1 MVELKIERL
10 GHLGDGIAE
19 GPVYVP
25 GALPGEV
32 VSGRLEGDRLSD
44 IRIKSPSP
52 DRVAPPCRH
61 FKSCGGCQMQHL
73 NPAALAAWKA
83 GIVSAALAAQGLK
96 ATFAPMAISPAQS
109 RRRATLA
116 ARRTK
121 GGAMAGFYGKRSEV
135 ITEIP
140 ECRLL
145 HPDLMPARDVA
156 RSLAEAGASR
166 KTPLRVAATL
176 SEAGLDIAV
185 EGGKPLDGPLR
196 VTLAQ
201 IADARDLARLSWAGE
216 TVVTR
221 RPPEQEFDGIRVT
234 PPPGAFLQ
242 ATKEGERALL
252 AEVRQSLSGATRVI
266 DLFAGCGTF
275 ALPLARE
282 ARVHAVEGGRAMV
295 ATLEQG
301 WRRAERLKRV
311 TVETRDLFRQPVQA
325 DELAGYDAAVVD
337 PPRAGAAAQIAEL
350 ARSGI
355 PVIAHVSCNPATF
368 ARDAAVLV
376 AAGYALTRLRVV
388 DQFLWSVHTE
398 LVAEFRRDAG

>member
-1 MVELKIERL
+1 MAELVIERL

-25 GALPGEV
+25 GALPGET
-32 VSGRLEGDRLSD
+32 VSGRLEGNRLTD
-44 IRIKSPSP
+44 LRILSPSP
-52 DRVAPPCRH
+52 ERVAPPCRH
-61 FKSCGGCQMQHL
+61 FRNCGGCQMQHL
-73 NPAALAAWKA
+73 APGPLAAWKA
-83 GIVSAALAAQGLK
+83 GIVSAALAAQGLE
-96 ATFAPMAISPAQS
+96 AAFAPMAVSPPRS

-121 GGAMAGFYGKRSEV
+121 TGATAGFYGKRSEV
-135 ITEIP
+135 IAEIP
-140 ECRLL
+140 DCRLL
-145 HPDLMPARDVA
+145 HPGLMPAQEAA
-156 RSLAEAGASR
+156 RALAQAGASR
-166 KTPLRVAATL
+166 KTALRVAATL

-196 VTLAQ
+196 VALARL
-201 IADARDLARLSWAGE
+201 ADAQDLARLTWGGE

-221 RPPEQEFDGIRVT
+221 RLPEQDFDGIRVV

-252 AEVRQSLSGATRVI
+252 ADVRESLAGAARVI

-275 ALPLARE
+275 ALPLART
-282 ARVHAVEGGRAMV
+282 ARVHAVEGDRTMTA
-295 ATLEQG
+295 ALEIG
-301 WRRAERLKRV
+301 WRRARRLKRV
-311 TVETRDLFRQPVQA
+311 TAETRDLFRQPVQA
-325 DELAGYDAAVVD
+325 DELAAYDAAVID

-355 PVIAHVSCNPATF
+355 PVIAHVSCNPASF
-368 ARDAAVLV
+368 ARDAAALV
-376 AAGYALTRLRVV
+376 RAGYALTRLRVV

-398 LVAEFRRDAG
+398 LVAEFRRNSV